1 MLGAMGVF
9 GIAHGVPESVNN
21 AWAFGK
27 HEESEYECEN
37 DYGEKAT
44 DARNGG
50 GEYVAEISGEIVGE
64 ALDNLGN
71 LILKVDNAESA
82 ANFVDK
88 ANIARGGIKE
98 RRQTIEKA
106 D

>member
-1 MLGAMGVF
+1 MSVF
-9 GIAHGVPESVNN
+9 GVAHGVPESIDNT
-21 AWAFGK
+21 WAFGK
-27 HEESEYECEN
+27 HEEGEYECEN
-37 DYGEKAT
+37 DYGEKAA

-88 ANIARGGIKE
+88 ANITRGGIKE

-106 D
+106 N